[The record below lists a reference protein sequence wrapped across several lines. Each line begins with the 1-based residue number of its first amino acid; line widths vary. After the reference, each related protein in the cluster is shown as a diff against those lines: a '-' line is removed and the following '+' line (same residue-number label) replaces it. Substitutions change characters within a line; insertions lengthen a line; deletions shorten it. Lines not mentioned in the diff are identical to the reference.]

1 MGIAV
6 GPVSNE
12 VSVVKRVVD
21 TAMGAGAGLYLW
33 SAKVETPHS
42 RRKRPVCFG
51 STLSFPGQGIRF
63 ARAQIPSLSSKE
75 LSTSRQEW
83 HPFHRRWNNV
93 RLRSAGRLSR
103 DLHSCFAGRITH
115 MDPRAG
121 SGLSIYFMRQAR
133 SSEGRQLRRGSNT
146 SYFDYKRSN
155 ISLFQRVSFVC
166 AVSMQFFRTAAVFS
180 ACSRK

>member
-21 TAMGAGAGLYLW
+21 TAMEAGAGLYLW

-42 RRKRPVCFG
+42 RRKRPFCFG
-51 STLSFPGQGIRF
+51 STSFISGARDSIRQKRKSHHCRQRNCRLR
-63 ARAQIPSLSSKE
+63 AR
-75 LSTSRQEW
+75 EW

-121 SGLSIYFMRQAR
+121 SGLSIFYETGTQL
-133 SSEGRQLRRGSNT
+133 GRTPTAPGIE
-146 SYFDYKRSN
+146 YE
-155 ISLFQRVSFVC
+155 LF
-166 AVSMQFFRTAAVFS
+166 
-180 ACSRK
+180 